1 MENFL
6 GLFASIDNFFGFLT
20 RSTVAIVTFLGVF
33 WKGDESLLSE
43 SGRKLLFANL
53 VSSVDTPFHPLI
65 IMDRYFSPQLP
76 GLRFVLN
83 VLLFSLASLFLLLF
97 TYITWTPGFWNQLLT
112 DGLARMHFF
121 REVLLYGLPTTFIV
135 NYLGFMG
142 YSYFA
147 HSGTNMVNLK
157 VRHILIIDLLARVAL
172 FVAVTTIIFIA
183 FAHFTDEAFLGSK
196 VRALKSVGPT
206 LAYAAVFQ
214 DLSGVYLYAT
224 AISAFPLFVGAC
236 IEAMQ
241 ESPPFSRLI
250 RGVFFFLP
258 FADRPIRSVAV
269 VVGTFFA
276 IFSAVALG
284 VASIV

>member
-135 NYLGFMG
+135 NYL
-142 YSYFA
+142 
-147 HSGTNMVNLK
+147 
-157 VRHILIIDLLARVAL
+157 
-172 FVAVTTIIFIA
+172 
-183 FAHFTDEAFLGSK
+183 
-196 VRALKSVGPT
+196 
-206 LAYAAVFQ
+206 
-214 DLSGVYLYAT
+214 
-224 AISAFPLFVGAC
+224 
-236 IEAMQ
+236 
-241 ESPPFSRLI
+241 
-250 RGVFFFLP
+250 
-258 FADRPIRSVAV
+258 
-269 VVGTFFA
+269 
-276 IFSAVALG
+276 
-284 VASIV
+284 